1 MNATQPVWFC
11 KFGAVFAATLMICWA
26 TPRVFDDIPDF
37 PLINADRLHVRILNH
52 YFQSP
57 TPAIALAGS
66 SLTERLKENYFE
78 RRDIRNI
85 GLGGGS
91 PLTGLTVLAETT
103 WKRPAIVAI
112 ETNIMLRGVDQE
124 LVREFHKVD
133 HPIIAFAPLRAP
145 LAFYQKRLDAPPP
158 AYEPKRCDTVFD
170 IPAAPRL
177 VNSDDTAKV
186 GAEFEDPGLDD
197 RIRND
202 VATLKALVE
211 RLEAERIKVYLYEL
225 PTLSAIEQTR
235 YVRTMRSAL
244 ASSFDSR
251 RWLQLK
257 YPAAEIR
264 WDDAIHFD
272 DRSAIILACA
282 LERALNSESGNQDH
296 SGASTDRNG

>member
-1 MNATQPVWFC
+1 MNATQLVWFC
-11 KFGAVFAATLMICWA
+11 KFGAMFAATLAICWA
-26 TPRVFDDIPDF
+26 TPHLFDDIPDF
-37 PLINADRLHVRILNH
+37 PLINTDRPHVRILNH

-103 WKRPAIVAI
+103 WKRPSIIAI
-112 ETNIMLRGVDQE
+112 ETNIMLRGVDQK

-133 HPIIAFAPLRAP
+133 RPVVVFAPLRAL
-145 LAFYQKRLDAPPP
+145 LALYQRALTAPPP
-158 AYEPKRCDTVFD
+158 AYQPKRCGTIFQV
-170 IPAAPRL
+170 PAAQQL
-177 VNSDDTAKV
+177 VNHDDTAMV
-186 GAEFEDPGLDD
+186 RAEFEKPSLDD
-197 RIRND
+197 LIRND

-251 RWLQLK
+251 RWLQLD
-257 YPAAEIR
+257 YPAAEMR
-264 WDDAIHFD
+264 WDDTIHFD

-282 LERALNSESGNQDH
+282 LERALNSRSGSQDNSES
-296 SGASTDRNG
+296 STDRNR

>member
-1 MNATQPVWFC
+1 MNATQPAWLC
-11 KFGAVFAATLMICWA
+11 KFGAAFAVTLTICCA
-26 TPRVFDDIPDF
+26 TPRLIDDIPDF
-37 PLINADRLHVRILNH
+37 PLINADRPHVRILNH

-103 WKRPAIVAI
+103 WKRPSIIAI

-124 LVREFHKVD
+124 LVRDFHQVD
-133 HPIIAFAPLRAP
+133 HPIIGFAPLRAL
-145 LAFYQKRLDAPPP
+145 LALYQTKLRAPSP
-158 AYEPKRCDTVFD
+158 AYEPRRCDTIFHV
-170 IPAAPRL
+170 PAASRL
-177 VNSDDTAKV
+177 VNNDDTAKV
-186 GAEFEDPGLDD
+186 TLEFEDPGLDD

-244 ASSFDSR
+244 ASSFDAR

-272 DRSAIILACA
+272 DRSAIIMACA
-282 LERALNSESGNQDH
+282 LERALNSKSVSQDQRGT
-296 SGASTDRNG
+296 SPDRNR